1 MTVDSVCIYLKGIK
15 ISTEE
20 KLLSMKF
27 SFESHMSSICMKA
40 SQKLY
45 APARVVSHMDLEKR
59 RCFN

>member
-1 MTVDSVCIYLKGIK
+1 
-15 ISTEE
+15 
-20 KLLSMKF
+20 MKF
-27 SFESHMSSICMKA
+27 SFESHMSSICKKA